1 MARFTGIPS
10 LPQSGLDDAQYRLL
24 SALKE
29 NVELLV
35 GSRGERDLSSKAVTV
50 GSVSASVPP
59 SGITNLSA
67 RGAKVTISGQTVPS
81 LADYTVLLRDVQTLI
96 NDVNALRG
104 TLNTLLAELKR

>member
-35 GSRGERDLSSKAVTV
+35 GSRGERDLASKAVTV
-50 GSVSASVPP
+50 GALSTSAAPA
-59 SGITNLSA
+59 GITNLSA
-67 RGAKVTISGQTVPS
+67 RGAGFTISGQTVPS

-96 NDVNALRG
+96 NDVNTLRG